1 MSKTEPIRIV
11 IGALIL
17 TVLIFFWLNKEQFI
31 VSDVSGVQIEL
42 GNKSNSKFQIVVYYF
57 PGKKSAAQALTNFFK
72 EHSYN
77 ITMQPAAS
85 EPALKGSKDSPS
97 HIFFNRSEI
106 GKAMDLKSDIEA
118 VIGMSVNAYRFHEEQ
133 TDPSMMMVFT
143 DH

>member
-1 MSKTEPIRIV
+1 MYKTEPIRVV

-17 TVLIFFWLNKEQFI
+17 TVSIFFWSNNGQFI
-31 VSDVSGVQIEL
+31 INDASGVKIEL
-42 GNKSNSKFQIVVYYF
+42 GNVSNSKFKIVVYYF
-57 PGKKSAAQALTNFFK
+57 PEKKSEAQALTNFFK

-85 EPALKGSKDSPS
+85 QPALKGSKNSPS

-106 GKAMDLKSDIEA
+106 NKAMSLKTDIEA
-118 VIGMSVNAYRFHEEQ
+118 VIGKSVNAYRFHEEQ

-143 DH
+143 EH